1 MEPTTSM
8 SSSQI
13 YRAAHDT
20 ARHATAALH
29 HSVQIDRQAVYKH
42 TEAASHRAG
51 PDMRQA
57 NGMVGHQ
64 PHAAAGA
71 AVTDYDSALAQLRAT
86 TAALRASSVG
96 GRPLPASRS
105 SSVASRRHSAEG
117 TELPMSAAL
126 AAALGT
132 DTPVYFD
139 QHVSPPAADDLVSVS
154 TVSESAPG
162 SVAWAQH
169 AASHAP
175 ALSTGSPSLA
185 DRTASPTRTLLQPRG
200 QASGMPN
207 TRMLTQQL
215 DAAITAR
222 DVADASRGQ
231 LTVQL
236 EALQAQLQ
244 AAEDQLSDQ
253 NGVIAALQQELRN
266 TKAELNETQAQLRAA
281 QTEKTSALE
290 HAQAVTR
297 TCSKSEAATN
307 ALRTEFV
314 QLQEELIQTR
324 ADLAKAKE
332 SQRTSMRDLDVVLKV
347 LTRLPAA
354 LQQSAERAAAAAK
367 PATPASEEEQL
378 PPMQAVTKQ
387 LAQLTQAI
395 QGMVGQQPRPERAAP
410 ARVHQAESRAIATAR
425 SSWPARPQ
433 AAAPASGSDPVASH
447 SPAPGAAPGPS
458 LSVAHATAKLR
469 QAIRRREY
477 AAAGAE
483 HAATWTASHPPRA
496 TTADLPTAAHT
507 RQYTAVSAWPTPG
520 ALVHDATQF
529 ATPASAAMEIPF
541 YATSSPIPAQ
551 FSSPQPTSQQPARPA
566 SATVRQ
572 DWSKAFTPR
581 AVHQG

>member
-1 MEPTTSM
+1 MEPTASM

-29 HSVQIDRQAVYKH
+29 HSVQIDRQTADKH
-42 TEAASHRAG
+42 TEAASRRAG
-51 PDMRQA
+51 SELRQA
-57 NGMVGHQ
+57 NGMVGHE
-64 PHAAAGA
+64 PHA

-86 TAALRASSVG
+86 AAALRASSVS
-96 GRPLPASRS
+96 GRALVASRA
-105 SSVASRRHSAEG
+105 SSVASRRHSTEG

-139 QHVSPPAADDLVSVS
+139 QHVSPPVADDLVSIS

-162 SVAWAQH
+162 SVVWAQH
-169 AASHAP
+169 AAAP
-175 ALSTGSPSLA
+175 APAASTGSPSLA
-185 DRTASPTRTLLQPRG
+185 ERTASPTRALLQPRG
-200 QASGMPN
+200 QASGTPN
-207 TRMLTQQL
+207 ARLLTQQL

-222 DVADASRGQ
+222 DIADASRSQ

-266 TKAELNETQAQLRAA
+266 TKAELNETQAQLGAA

-307 ALRTEFV
+307 AMRTEFL
-314 QLQEELIQTR
+314 QLQEELVQTR

-332 SQRTSMRDLDVVLKV
+332 GQRTSLRDLDVVLKV

-354 LQQSAERAAAAAK
+354 LQQSAERTAAAAK

-378 PPMQAVTKQ
+378 PLMEAVSKQ
-387 LAQLTQAI
+387 LAHLTQAI
-395 QGMVGQQPRPERAAP
+395 QGMVGQQPRPEHAAP
-410 ARVHQAESRAIATAR
+410 ARVHQAEARAGATAR
-425 SSWPARPQ
+425 SSWPVRPQ
-433 AAAPASGSDPVASH
+433 ATAPASSSDPVPSH

-496 TTADLPTAAHT
+496 TTADLPTASHT
-507 RQYTAVSAWPTPG
+507 EHQTMAAAWATPSAP
-520 ALVHDATQF
+520 VHDAARY
-529 ATPASAAMEIPF
+529 ATPASAAMEVPF
-541 YATSSPIPAQ
+541 YATSSSIPAG
-551 FSSPQPTSQQPARPA
+551 FSSPQPASQQPARPA

-572 DWSKAFTPR
+572 DWSKAFIPR